1 MLLAQALGEYGL
13 AAMMSAMRTTV
24 ANVELSIRQDP
35 TPLYIGGAVVVLVWW
50 LFLKKN

>member
-13 AAMMSAMRTTV
+13 AAMMSAIRTTV
-24 ANVELSIRQDP
+24 ATVEVSIRQDP
-35 TPLYIGGAVVVLVWW
+35 TPIYIGGAVVVLVW